1 MTTPYDDPLA
11 SSTVA
16 SVAQFEESRHRDG
29 IEGDT
34 YLARAFVIL
43 SDNAHLAEN
52 MEENGLSTYE
62 WLVKLLGRRR
72 KELFVDEEGE
82 EEVYDLDARLKEEH
96 KEWTYST
103 MWKTVGTELEAL
115 WESCKATEMTR
126 EDFKHLCDAVNL
138 IVYPLPFDL
147 PCEGLNISFFVQ
159 LERDLSSLPPNQ
171 ILLDWASQPT
181 PKSRRGHQPKVAA
194 EDWKNRLGERK
205 MPERA
210 ATRAVDPDAF

>member
-138 IVYPLPFDL
+138 I
-147 PCEGLNISFFVQ
+147 